1 MASNTEKRITCKMIL
16 DNSGFNDKL
25 KGVNAEL
32 RNAQS
37 ELKSANA
44 QVGVFGQS
52 SKSLGSVQEAL
63 SRQVELHSKK
73 VDIYKQSIEK
83 TTSKMKDNI
92 KARDE
97 LKTKLEQA
105 NRKYEEA
112 VKLYG
117 KESTEAQKA
126 KKEVDRLTEEYKKKE
141 KAVETNAKQIQNYE
155 TNMNKANA
163 EMLKAKGNLNKVTD
177 ELNKQNNKWIQASER
192 LGEHSKK
199 LKDTGEKITDVGKS
213 ITTKVSVPLAGLG
226 AIALKTTADYD
237 DSMSQLKAI
246 TNSSAED
253 MGKLDKAAKDMG
265 IQTRYSA
272 KEASDSMVM
281 LGQAG
286 YSTNQILN
294 TTPAVLNLAQAGAI
308 DLTQSTDV
316 LVSSMSQFGIKTENA
331 AHVADVLS
339 LGANKANLGVGDLAE
354 SMKYAGAMANTAGW
368 SIEDTTA
375 AIGLMSNYGIK
386 GSQSGTVLRGA
397 ISRLV
402 KPSKDA
408 AEKMD
413 ELGIKIFDTKGKM
426 KSLPEVLDEVKKG
439 TSNLTEEQK
448 MNTLVTLFGQEAVS
462 GMNALLKE
470 GGNSVRA
477 YSGELKNADG
487 SAAKAAK
494 TMEDNL
500 GGSMRSLKSAAEGA
514 MISMGSALA
523 PTIRDIADK
532 ITELTRRFAAL
543 SPETQNMIAKFGMFA
558 VVTGPAIVG
567 VGKLATGFGSILSV
581 GSKVAEIMG
590 KVTLATK
597 GAEAASTTAS
607 VATGMASKGI
617 TGMGLAAK
625 VGTIALNPWV
635 LGIGAATVAGVALYK
650 HLKKDATP
658 QVDLFADKV
667 SKSNTAMMNYSA
679 ASKGVET
686 SNVKISKST
695 KQAVGAYMD
704 LDKKASKSM
713 LNLVANSN
721 KFSKQAKDKV
731 LKNFTDMSKK
741 SSSLSNEQKNA
752 MTTNFKK
759 LVTDTGVLTKKNKDE
774 IIKQYTAMVNGTKGL
789 TKKQKN
795 QTIKEFT
802 DTLNKSTAIT
812 KQQSLSLQQ
821 LYKDMGDKIKTGLD
835 KKKEEEFKSQQD
847 FFAKSNVLT
856 TTEEAKILQTT
867 TTSWNNKKKT
877 IDGLQNQINSI
888 IQNAANNH
896 RQITTEEAKTI
907 DGLQKQ
913 MKENAVKTLSAS
925 EVEQKVIME
934 RLKNYNG
941 RITAE
946 QASEVIKNAEKQ
958 RQGAVQK
965 ANNQYDQTVRNIIK
979 MRDETKVITKDQADK
994 MLKEAERQRKES
1006 IDKAENQKKEVV
1018 KKITSMNKDV
1028 GESVDTTSG
1037 NMLTTWDK
1045 LKSWWSGWHPENKSF
1060 GYTLRGIETKGIQG
1074 KWTGDRH
1081 FSGGLTYL
1089 HDAPGRNSNYELYDL
1104 PRGTRIFNH
1113 DASADLVMKTAENVA
1128 TKVAN
1133 SVLKNF
1139 KGLTAGGQ
1147 DQTIIVPVNL
1157 DSREIARV
1165 TAKPMSEELGKLN
1178 RRGGLGYV

>member
-1 MASNTEKRITCKMIL
+1 MASNTEKRITAKMIL
-16 DNSGFNDKL
+16 DSTGYNDKL
-25 KGVNAEL
+25 KGLNSEMKKHQAEL
-32 RNAQS
+32 KLASQGIKSFGKDS
-37 ELKSANA
+37 EKLK
-44 QVGVFGQS
+44 
-52 SKSLGSVQEAL
+52 SVQESL
-63 SRQVELHSKK
+63 TKQVELHSKK
-73 VDIYKQSIEK
+73 VDLYNKSIEK
-83 TTSKMKDNI
+83 T
-92 KARDE
+92 
-97 LKTKLEQA
+97 KTKLEDNIKTRDKLKKSLDDA
-105 NRKYEEA
+105 NKKYEQA
-112 VKLYG
+112 VKVYG
-117 KESTEAQKA
+117 KESEQAKKA
-126 KKEVDRLTEEYKKKE
+126 KEEVDRLKQEHEKAS
-141 KAVETNAKQIQNYE
+141 KAVETNAKQVQGYE
-155 TNMNKANA
+155 TNLAKANTQ
-163 EMLKAKGNLNKVTD
+163 MTKAQGELNKVNS
-177 ELNKQNNKWIQASER
+177 ELNKSNNKWLSASD
-192 LGEHSKK
+192 K
-199 LKDTGEKITDVGKS
+199 LKDHSEKLKKTGS
-213 ITTKVSVPLAGLG
+213 AVS
-226 AIALKTTADYD
+226 
-237 DSMSQLKAI
+237 
-246 TNSSAED
+246 
-253 MGKLDKAAKDMG
+253 
-265 IQTRYSA
+265 
-272 KEASDSMVM
+272 
-281 LGQAG
+281 
-286 YSTNQILN
+286 
-294 TTPAVLNLAQAGAI
+294 
-308 DLTQSTDV
+308 
-316 LVSSMSQFGIKTENA
+316 
-331 AHVADVLS
+331 
-339 LGANKANLGVGDLAE
+339 GVGDEILKLSAPIAAAGVASAKLGTDFNE
-354 SMKYAGAMANTAGW
+354 AMSKVSTLIPGQQKRLQDLKGSVQDVAIATGKGTDDIADGTYQVISAFGDASDTMKKVEIDAKAATAGMATTTDALNL
-368 SIEDTTA
+368 SSAVMKGYGDTTA
-375 AIGLMSNYGIK
+375 KANEKVMDMSFMTVKLGQTDFPSLASSIGKVVPLSNELKVSQEEMFTVFATGTGVTGGAAEVSTQYRGILQSLMAPTTDMTKLIQEQGFADGKAMMEKK
-386 GSQSGTVLRGA
+386 GLAGTIELITKKAKETNTPLQKYIGSIEGQTLALALAGEQSGVYKDKLEQMKNSTGA
-397 ISRLV
+397 MNEAFKEQTEGINKTGFAYKQAMV
-402 KPSKDA
+402 KMQVA
-408 AEKMD
+408 
-413 ELGIKIFDTKGKM
+413 G
-426 KSLPEVLDEVKKG
+426 
-439 TSNLTEEQK
+439 QK
-448 MNTLVTLFGQEAVS
+448 MGDAMAPILEKGAE
-462 GMNALLKE
+462 LLTK
-470 GGNSVRA
+470 
-477 YSGELKNADG
+477 L
-487 SAAKAAK
+487 
-494 TMEDNL
+494 
-500 GGSMRSLKSAAEGA
+500 
-514 MISMGSALA
+514 
-523 PTIRDIADK
+523 ADK
-532 ITELTRRFAAL
+532 LGSL
-543 SPETQNMIAKFGMFA
+543 SKEQLESIAKWGMFS
-558 VVTGPAIVG
+558 V
-567 VGKLATGFGSILSV
+567 ATGGALKVVGGGISTIGNIAGGLSKLTGWLGKTSI
-581 GSKVAEIMG
+581 
-590 KVTLATK
+590 ATK
-597 GAEAASTTAS
+597 GAESAVKGASI
-607 VATGMASKGI
+607 ATNLASKGI

-704 LDKKASKSM
+704 LDKKASSSM
-713 LNLVANSN
+713 LNLVVNSN

-731 LKNFTDMSKK
+731 LNNFTDMSKK
-741 SSSLSNEQKNA
+741 SSNLSNEQKNN

-759 LVTDTGVLTKKNKDE
+759 LVADTGVLTKKNKDE

-789 TKKQKN
+789 TKKQKD

-812 KQQSLSLQQ
+812 KQQSTNLQQ
-821 LYKDMGDKIKTGLD
+821 LYKDMGDKIKIGLD
-835 KKKEEEFKSQQD
+835 KKKAEELKSQQD
-847 FFAKSNVLT
+847 FFSKSNVLT

-867 TTSWNNKKKT
+867 ANSWENKKKT

-888 IQNAANNH
+888 IQHAANNH
-896 RQITTEEAKTI
+896 RQITTEEAQTI

-1018 KKITSMNKDV
+1018 KKITTMNKDV

-1113 DASADLVMKTAENVA
+1113 DASADLVTKTAENVA

-1133 SVLKNF
+1133 SVLRNF
-1139 KGLTAGGQ
+1139 NGLTAGGQ

-1165 TAKPMSEELGKLN
+1165 TAKPLSEELGKLN
-1178 RRGGLGYV
+1178 RRGRLGYV